1 MEVAMGRTEQLEKGY
16 VYVTSPDVVDIN
28 IS

>member
-1 MEVAMGRTEQLEKGY
+1 MEVTTGRAEQLEKGY

>member
-16 VYVTSPDVVDIN
+16 VYITSPDVVDIN
-28 IS
+28 IL

>member
-1 MEVAMGRTEQLEKGY
+1 MEVATGRTAQLEEGC

>member
-1 MEVAMGRTEQLEKGY
+1 MEVATSRTEQLWKGY

>member
-1 MEVAMGRTEQLEKGY
+1 MEVATGRAEQLEKGY
-16 VYVTSPDVVDIN
+16 VYVTSSDVVDIN

>member
-1 MEVAMGRTEQLEKGY
+1 MEVATGRAEQLQKGY